1 MCAQANVD
9 FATGVTKVFTSIVLD
24 VVIAIILSAL
34 VLFYYIRQQTKK
46 VGTRKVESTVSPVE
60 NTETSEKTNESEK

>member
-46 VGTRKVESTVSPVE
+46 VGTRKVESTASPLE
-60 NTETSEKTNESEK
+60 NIEISEKTNESEK